1 MDACFELLRRRRLA
15 KLTQTQLA
23 KRAGVNISTV
33 VRLER
38 GHHRVRP
45 DDSTVSRLARA
56 LDTTPRQL
64 FPELPMDSDSSS
76 AA

>member
-15 KLTQTQLA
+15 QLTQTQLA
-23 KRAGVNISTV
+23 DRAGVNISTV

-45 DDSTVSRLARA
+45 DAETLRRLSLA
-56 LDTTPRQL
+56 LDATVDDL
-64 FPELPMDSDSSS
+64 FPELVADQIARP
-76 AA
+76 A